1 MEKREL
7 DGLTE
12 TPSLDNV
19 EIVAAEDRT
28 STSSWFGS
36 STYVVCKPHPLSA
49 AHSKMARKTAVASS
63 ATRVATVYI
72 KHSMHESERDMCCF
86 SMTQWI

>member
-12 TPSLDNV
+12 TPSSADSGSVGLDNV

-36 STYVVCKPHPLSA
+36 STYVGC
-49 AHSKMARKTAVASS
+49 R
-63 ATRVATVYI
+63 I
-72 KHSMHESERDMCCF
+72 
-86 SMTQWI
+86 

>member
-36 STYVVCKPHPLSA
+36 STYVGC
-49 AHSKMARKTAVASS
+49 R
-63 ATRVATVYI
+63 I
-72 KHSMHESERDMCCF
+72 
-86 SMTQWI
+86 